1 MSICPDSAGRSVG
14 FGLCAALL
22 VYLAAAPMPASA
34 CSCAWRG
41 PFLTVAPGAPLVVRG
56 RVLRHH
62 PGPGPAMDVLVLE
75 TLTGGLLDSGLRLQM
90 GDGMQCRPDMAGFP
104 AGSEWVLAL
113 NGPGAKP
120 GDGLALSHCGEYW
133 VRVEGDE
140 AVGRLEGGQGET
152 TRMPLSE
159 LRLRLRYPRFAETF
173 GGWIKAG
180 GRFRRPVGPGFEFVL
195 EPAAAGWEIVI
206 REQGRE
212 ENLARLTP
220 PLHFAPNP
228 REIEGW
234 HLADAPATCPRP
246 YGAEAGPEHPRHFIF
261 SPEVG
266 RRIAGPDAR
275 RAVTPEEVE
284 AVRRFGRGTLT
295 IERFALRPGSDGC
308 PQPEWIEFSVHLEGG
323 F

>member
-1 MSICPDSAGRSVG
+1 MAVRNVVLRWLRPARCAATAILLVWALAAAGAARAESPAGRSVG

-22 VYLAAAPMPASA
+22 VYLAAAPMLASA

-75 TLTGGLLDSGLRLQM
+75 TLTGGLLDSGLRVQM

-159 LRLRLRYPRFAETF
+159 LRLRLR
-173 GGWIKAG
+173 
-180 GRFRRPVGPGFEFVL
+180 
-195 EPAAAGWEIVI
+195 
-206 REQGRE
+206 
-212 ENLARLTP
+212 
-220 PLHFAPNP
+220 
-228 REIEGW
+228 
-234 HLADAPATCPRP
+234 
-246 YGAEAGPEHPRHFIF
+246 FIF

-275 RAVTPEEVE
+275 RAVTLEEVE

-295 IERFALRPGSDGC
+295 IERCALRPGSDGC
-308 PQPEWIEFSVHLEGG
+308 PQPEWIEFSVYLEGG